1 MKILGISGSFI
12 FDNNDTSAALLID
25 GKVVSNYEEER
36 FIRVKHSVGYNFP
49 FESVKRILQENNLTI
64 DDIDAIGI
72 PHNTA
77 YSEEMAKLLVKTI
90 DPNATKIP
98 PIFYKDHHTNH
109 ACDSFFQSGFE
120 SAVAVII
127 DGSGDNRDGIS
138 IIHFKDNTIK
148 DIRRWNFLKS
158 LGVLYAEGTEYAG
171 LGGFGEG
178 KFMGLASYG
187 LPTEPVPYKWVND
200 DIISDVSYKLDLD
213 DINLSSDTNLNKC
226 AQAMDG
232 WFAKNCF
239 PYHYSNKDGK
249 DTMYYQNVAA
259 SVQKCFNEIM
269 YEVCKYAKKQTGEEN
284 LILSGGCIQNCT
296 GNNYIVESGL
306 FKNVFAG
313 PAPHDAGCALGM
325 AYYTALQMG
334 EKIINKKV
342 TNSYVGKTYTD
353 EEILSAIDTSK
364 YNIDDQYTNKKI
376 IRLME
381 KGYIGAWFQGGSEI
395 GPRALGHRSIIA
407 TPKYREN
414 LNVINN
420 TIKHRENWRPLAP
433 SIPHELFFNV
443 FDTNSED
450 LTEFMLRTIVIKPEW
465 RKKLIAVCHIDN
477 TTRPQSVRRED
488 NPEYY
493 DLIMDNYKLTG
504 IPAIINTSF
513 NGKGEPIIETPQ
525 QAMSFMDKTP
535 NINFIVFNAKYIITR
550 KDADNV

>member
-1 MKILGISGSFI
+1 MKILGISGSLI
-12 FDNNDTSAALLID
+12 FDNNDTSAALLVD
-25 GKVVSNYEEER
+25 GKIVANYEEER

-49 FESVKRILQENNLTI
+49 YESVRRILKENNLTI
-64 DDIDAIGI
+64 DDIDAIGF
-72 PHNTA
+72 PHNTS
-77 YSEEMAKLLVKTI
+77 YSEEMAKQLVKTI
-90 DPNATKIP
+90 DPNATKVP

-138 IIHFKDNTIK
+138 IIHIKDNTIK

-171 LGGFGEG
+171 LGDFGEG

-187 LPTEPVPYKWVND
+187 LPTEPVPYRWENND
-200 DIISDVSYKLDLD
+200 IVSDVAYKLDID
-213 DINLSSDTNLNKC
+213 DINLSSDNNLNKC

-239 PYHYSNKDGK
+239 PYHYSNRDGK

-269 YEVCKYAKKQTGEEN
+269 YEVCKYAKEQTGEEN

-306 FKNVFAG
+306 FKNVYAG
-313 PAPHDAGCALGM
+313 PAPHDAGCAVGL
-325 AYYTALQMG
+325 AFYTALQMG
-334 EKIINKKV
+334 EKIHNNRL
-342 TNSYVGKTYTD
+342 TNSYVGRTYTD

-364 YNIDDQYTNKKI
+364 YNIDDQFNNKKI
-376 IRLME
+376 IKMME
-381 KGYIGAWFQGGSEI
+381 KGLIGAWYQGGSEI

-433 SIPHELFFNV
+433 SLPQELFYEV
-443 FDTNSED
+443 FDTNSMD
-450 LTEFMLRTIVIKPEW
+450 LTEFMLRTVVIKPEW

-477 TTRPQSVRRED
+477 TTRPQTVRRED

-525 QAMSFMDKTP
+525 QAMAFMDRTP
-535 NINFIVFNAKYIITR
+535 NMNFIVFNAKYIITR
-550 KDADNV
+550 KDSNV